1 MNFNTKYQN
10 CLKKSFNL
18 KYFGIFLIIFFFS
31 ISVIE
36 KNDVYAERG
45 ITYEKTLDVKKE
57 TIENMLF
64 DVNNYSKLLSSDTKL
79 LDIIEKDDRKEIK
92 ILVDIGACTIQTGL
106 QHSTKNDLHI
116 VNFVSGS
123 LKGSTLEI
131 LLQETWSFDGIE
143 NEGTSVTI
151 DFTILDIPC
160 VPDFLVGDDILEFA
174 LDKSLVELEH
184 KAKEIQKEI
193 NITNNHTKKH
203 FEMKQNIYSDDVNDV
218 RDNRQTNS
226 IKTISSTNSIEENVR
241 VLAYDIAIEDNP
253 QKQLELLERIKHL
266 KKLQIDEKT
275 KELELSEKKTLIA
288 DNSNVHFINHEDVI
302 QEESKKALENNDHG
316 KVNSLNKDISS
327 MLIINSDKF
336 QIEKYK
342 PNWLEIS
349 GMIDEPKRGNTVLL
363 TIMKPD
369 ETKQILKVFHTK
381 DGYYQT
387 KLFLDNNYPDGTYSI
402 TAAYDNEESTTFFQ
416 VQSK

>member
-1 MNFNTKYQN
+1 LNFNTKYQN